1 MCGIIGAVNSAFDTN
16 FDLSSLRHRGPDG
29 QGEWRDGNFCHLGHT
44 RLSII
49 DLDHRSS
56 QPMISRS
63 GRHVIVFNGEIYN
76 YRELQRE
83 FLADFD
89 FRTTSDTEVLLEM
102 WESMGPEC
110 LNHLRGM
117 FAFAV
122 WDVRE
127 KELFL
132 ARDRMG
138 KKPIV
143 FHCGNGTLSFASEL
157 DALLGLLPQRPEISI
172 RAMDLFLA
180 YQFIPYPFTIYE
192 GCEKLPPAHYAR
204 FKDGRMELKRYWA
217 IDFEPDYSISEDAAL
232 EQLEEMVRE
241 SVRLRMRSDVEVGV
255 LLSGGVDSSLV
266 AAVAARE
273 SGMRLK
279 TFSVGFDYGK
289 SELEYAQ
296 KAADTCNSIHK
307 PASLDETT
315 ACGLFDSMVNA
326 YGEPY
331 GDNSALP
338 SLFVCAHAASE
349 VKVALNGDGGDELMG
364 GYGKYNPK
372 KLRRM
377 MTPLAAAGYRAGCF
391 LEGVANRLCSGP
403 AMLKFADR
411 SCSALSPYMKV
422 VRFNHFFSS
431 QYRKG
436 LYRPEMFGQVL
447 DNRCEYEQ
455 RLISELPL
463 SGPLMCRLQNIDYR
477 HYFACDLLVKMDIAG
492 MHNSLET
499 RSPLMD
505 HRLFEFA
512 ATLPPELK
520 IRNGETKYLL
530 KKLAAK
536 YLPREIIYRPKT
548 GFSVPVGDWAGTIFR
563 QRVEKAVTDGNH
575 PLWNYLERGYV
586 KKMISGNPRRIRRDG
601 HRLWLLAVLCRWMET
616 HS

>member
-1 MCGIIGAVNSAFDTN
+1 MCGIIGAVNSASTSG
-16 FDLSSLRHRGPDG
+16 FDLSTLHHRGPDG

-49 DLDHRSS
+49 DLDPRSS
-56 QPMISRS
+56 QPMVSRS
-63 GRHVIVFNGEIYN
+63 GRFVIVFNGEIYN
-76 YRELQRE
+76 YRELKKD
-83 FLADFD
+83 LLPDFQ
-89 FRTTSDTEVLLEM
+89 FRTTSDTEVLLEL
-102 WESMGPEC
+102 WEVMGPDS
-110 LNHLRGM
+110 LRHLRGM
-117 FAFAV
+117 FAFAI
-122 WDVRE
+122 WDVKE

-138 KKPIV
+138 KKPLV
-143 FHCGNGTLSFASEL
+143 FHCGNGSLSFASEL
-157 DALLGLLPQRPEISI
+157 DGLLSLLPERPEIDI
-172 RAMDLFLA
+172 RALDLFLA
-180 YQFIPYPFTIYE
+180 YQFIPHPFTIYR

-204 FKDGRMELKRYWA
+204 FKDGRLELTRYWA
-217 IDFEPDYSISEDAAL
+217 VEFKPDYSISEDEAFERL
-232 EQLEEMVRE
+232 EDMVRE
-241 SVRLRMRSDVEVGV
+241 SVRLRMRSDVEVAV

-266 AAVAARE
+266 AAVAAKE

-279 TFSVGFDYGK
+279 TFSIGFDYGK
-289 SELEYAQ
+289 SELEHAA
-296 KAADTCNSIHK
+296 KAAQACNSIHR
-307 PASLDETT
+307 PASLDERT
-315 ACGLFDSMVNA
+315 ACGLFDEMVNA

-372 KLRRM
+372 AMRRL
-377 MTPLAAAGYRAGCF
+377 MTPFAAAGYRAGCG
-391 LEGVANRLCSGP
+391 LEGMANRIFGSP

-411 SCSALSPYMKV
+411 LGSGMSPYMKV

-436 LYRPEMFGQVL
+436 LYRPDVFDRVI
-447 DNRCEYEQ
+447 DNRCGYER

-463 SGPLMCRLQNIDYR
+463 TGPLMCRLQSIDYR

-505 HRLFEFA
+505 HKLFEFA
-512 ATLPPELK
+512 ATLPPEYK

-548 GFSVPVGDWAGTIFR
+548 GFSVPVGDWAGTIFK
-563 QRVEKAVTDGNH
+563 QRVEQAVNEGNH
-575 PLWNYLERGYV
+575 PLWNYLEREYV
-586 KKMISGNPRRIRRDG
+586 RKMIAGDQKQIRRNG
-601 HRLWLLAVLCRWMET
+601 HRLWLLSVLCRWMEM
-616 HS
+616 H